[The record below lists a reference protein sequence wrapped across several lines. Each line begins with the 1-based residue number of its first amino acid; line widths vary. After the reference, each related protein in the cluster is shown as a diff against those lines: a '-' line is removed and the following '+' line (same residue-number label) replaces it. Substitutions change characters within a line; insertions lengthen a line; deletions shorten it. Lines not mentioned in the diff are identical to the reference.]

1 MDVFKRK
8 SVNVSTRAVAT
19 LGTTQNCIYTL
30 NTSGTNI
37 SISGGANVQTP
48 KCAMFGKSS
57 NSSALLMNG
66 GGKLNAA
73 AVNLVGNYSISGGAS
88 SSVTPT
94 TGIAPVSDPLAFLPK
109 PAFNAASCLLD
120 PKYGYGP
127 HSVSYQFDNK
137 HRVMSP
143 CSRG

>member
-66 GGKLNAA
+66 GGMPTTS
-73 AVNLVGNYSISGGAS
+73 AVNLVGNYSILGGAS
-88 SSVTPT
+88 SSVTPR
-94 TGIAPVSDPLAFLPK
+94 SLSE
-109 PAFNAASCLLD
+109 N
-120 PKYGYGP
+120 YE
-127 HSVSYQFDNK
+127 
-137 HRVMSP
+137 
-143 CSRG
+143 